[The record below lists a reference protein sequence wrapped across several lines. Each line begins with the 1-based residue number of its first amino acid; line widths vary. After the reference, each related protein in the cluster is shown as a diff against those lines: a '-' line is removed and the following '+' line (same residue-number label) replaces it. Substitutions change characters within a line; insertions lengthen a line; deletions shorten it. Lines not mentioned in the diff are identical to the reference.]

1 MSAEDPPLV
10 FGPPTTTL
18 STLPSSRF
26 TPEWWWV
33 FTYGI
38 SVVFIIVFNSL
49 TLISICKNSFLHTNT
64 NRAFSLLAL
73 RNVLR
78 AMYGLVVLYT
88 TRWRHMEGWKKE
100 DNHQTKV
107 NQKISLLKTPVTL
120 FSISYSSIVS
130 AAFT

>member
-1 MSAEDPPLV
+1 MLVLLLYVFTDQTPAAKMSSSPDVIALDDA
-10 FGPPTTTL
+10 TTTL
-18 STLPSSRF
+18 LPTLPSSRF

-38 SVVFIIVFNSL
+38 SVVLIIVFNAL

-73 RNVLR
+73 RNTLR

-88 TRWRHMEGWKKE
+88 TRWRHMEGWKID

-107 NQKISLLKTPVTL
+107 DTRV
-120 FSISYSSIVS
+120 
-130 AAFT
+130 